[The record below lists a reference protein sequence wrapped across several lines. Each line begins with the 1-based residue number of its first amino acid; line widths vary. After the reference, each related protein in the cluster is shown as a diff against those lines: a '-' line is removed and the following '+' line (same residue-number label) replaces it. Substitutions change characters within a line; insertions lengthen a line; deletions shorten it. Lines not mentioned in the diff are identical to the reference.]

1 MKVQKSDRVVEIENM
16 VLLHV
21 KSRETSLF
29 LLETKL
35 DCTVDDV
42 LKAIADVQNGR
53 LKVLRIC
60 TEVEE
65 LVRSLFEA
73 SNEESKKLSATKS

>member
-1 MKVQKSDRVVEIENM
+1 M

-29 LLETKL
+29 LFETKL
-35 DCTVDDV
+35 DSDVDDV
-42 LKAIADVQNGR
+42 LKSIAQIQNGR

-60 TEVEE
+60 YEVEE
-65 LVRSLFEA
+65 LVPINFVVE
-73 SNEESKKLSATKS
+73 TW